1 MFKRRDSKLYA
12 GFTLIEVLVVV
23 AIVALLAGVIGVSS
37 LQSSQQSRDA
47 KRQADIRLLQTAVEL
62 YKNKNG
68 RYPAGCNAPGTWSG
82 QQGTAYACPGGSNE
96 YIVGL
101 APEFIPTLPFEKK
114 LNGNTSGYTYMTNT
128 NGTVYKILA
137 MRTVE
142 SEQVTYSHELQS
154 CAIVPDSL
162 GRAQTGAGVN
172 QVDDA
177 GWCIRATA
185 SALDTPGTP
194 TSIVVIPNC
203 RMSSGIGVSDGGNG
217 RFERTYGVWG
227 GFEAEVAGAN
237 KAVRIR
243 NTTSIICK

>member
-1 MFKRRDSKLYA
+1 MKLPLFSSA
-12 GFTLIEVLVVV
+12 RSGFTLIEILVVV
-23 AIVALLAGVIGVSS
+23 AIITILAGVIGVSS

-47 KRQADIRLLQTAVEL
+47 KRQADIRMLQSAVEL
-62 YKNKNG
+62 YKNKHG
-68 RYPAGCNAPGTWSG
+68 RYPAGCNAAGTWSG
-82 QQGTAYACPGGSNE
+82 QQGTVYACPGGSNE

-114 LNGNTSGYTYMTNT
+114 LNGTNSGYTYITNT

-142 SEQVTYSHELQS
+142 SELVNYSHELQS
-154 CAIVPDSL
+154 CAIIPDNL

-172 QVDDA
+172 DVDTA

-217 RFERTYGVWG
+217 RFERSYGVWG
-227 GFEAEVAGAN
+227 GFEAEVAGVN
-237 KAVRIR
+237 RAVRIR
-243 NTTSIICK
+243 NTTAIICK